1 MPWRDE
7 LRRHYSHPHHSD
19 QNHMIERT
27 VATERD
33 LHHMRDKMDS
43 MGISAEAL
51 GLRVNQ
57 LSERVRDVEQ
67 SINHVQVNMEDLETM
82 THQLREGIPNIA
94 GLLKTMRW
102 LTEGLKYFVAIAIFV
117 GWLTGRIGWETVQ
130 HVFAP

>member
-7 LRRHYSHPHHSD
+7 LRRHYSHPHPND
-19 QNHMIERT
+19 QSHMIERT

-33 LHHMRDKMDS
+33 LLHMRDKMDS
-43 MGISAEAL
+43 MGISTDAL
-51 GLRVNQ
+51 GLRVSQ

-67 SINHVQVNMEDLETM
+67 AMSHVQGNMEDLEAM
-82 THQLREGIPNIA
+82 THQLRDGIPNIA

-102 LTEGLKYFVAIAIFV
+102 LTEGLKYFVAMAIFV

>member
-1 MPWRDE
+1 
-7 LRRHYSHPHHSD
+7 
-19 QNHMIERT
+19 MIERT

-51 GLRVNQ
+51 GLRVSQ

-82 THQLREGIPNIA
+82 THQLRDGIPNIA

-102 LTEGLKYFVAIAIFV
+102 LTEGLKYVVAIAICV
-117 GWLTGRIGWETVQ
+117 GWRTGRIGWETVQ
-130 HVFAP
+130 QVFAP